1 MVEENLDN
9 QKFLASIDKSNM
21 ASALEST
28 PKHFTD
34 ALKLAEKVEVER
46 FSEKRILK
54 VAFLGMGGSSIGGSL
69 IKDWGYNSIP
79 IPIEICRDSIV
90 PIHLDRETLVF
101 AVSYSGNTKET
112 LDAFMEALKKECLI
126 VGVSSGGMLKEYC
139 EKNGVLHVKVPEG
152 FQPRLA
158 LPYLFTVPA
167 IILEKVGVVEGISK
181 EIFDV
186 VKVLGEVRDEVK
198 VSVPTEK
205 NPAKKLALKIKDT
218 LPVIYG
224 FREYSSV
231 AYRIKTQLNENSK
244 MFCKFDVLPE
254 LNHNEIVGWENLQ
267 PNLAKILSVILL
279 RSQDEPP
286 EIKVRIETLKKILSQ
301 TTSNIHEIYSRGEK
315 KLSKM
320 FSTLYLGD
328 YLSYYLAI
336 LNKVDPTPVKTINL
350 LKEELKKKL

>member
-1 MVEENLDN
+1 MDL
-9 QKFLASIDKSNM
+9 
-21 ASALEST
+21 LEQI
-28 PKHFTD
+28 
-34 ALKLAEKVEVER
+34 EKGIIVEVGDVKEAISVDKIAHGVIIR
-46 FSEKRILK
+46 NFDLE
-54 VAFLGMGGSSIGGSL
+54 L
-69 IKDWGYNSIP
+69 I
-79 IPIEICRDSIV
+79 E
-90 PIHLDRETLVF
+90 
-101 AVSYSGNTKET
+101 ET
-112 LDAFMEALKKECLI
+112 LDAVSIPVIASCRIGHYIEAK
-126 VGVSSGGMLKEYC
+126 
-139 EKNGVLHVKVPEG
+139 
-152 FQPRLA
+152 
-158 LPYLFTVPA
+158 
-167 IILEKVGVVEGISK
+167 ILEKIGVIEGISK
-181 EIFDV
+181 EILDT
-186 VKVLGEVRDEVK
+186 VKTLDKVKDEIK
-198 VSVPTEK
+198 ASIPTNQNK
-205 NPAKKLALKIKDT
+205 AKKLALEIKDT
-218 LPVIYG
+218 IPVIYG
-224 FREYSSV
+224 FREYTGV